1 MRIYIVIPT
10 YNEEAYL
17 AQTLQSLVEQT
28 FIPTKL
34 VLVNDNSDD
43 NSQKIIDDFSSK
55 YNFITSVSNISSA
68 IHEPGS
74 KVINAF
80 NKGLEELDEN
90 YDVLCKFDAD
100 LIFPKHYLETIVSIF
115 NSNPACGMAGG
126 FCNILDKG
134 NWKLENLTNKDHIR
148 GALKAYRKEC
158 FKQIGGL
165 KTTMGWDTID
175 ELLAQYHGWK
185 IETDTSLHVK
195 HLKPTGISYSKASK
209 YKQGESFYKMRY
221 GFLLSMI
228 ASAKLAT
235 KKKSF
240 GFFLN
245 CTFGYFKSLFNKESY
260 SVSEEEGIFIRN
272 LRWRG
277 IKKKYYRLYLV
288 MNFDL
293 FLFLEVCQ
301 INSK

>member
-28 FIPTKL
+28 IIPNKL
-34 VLVNDNSDD
+34 VIVNDNSTD
-43 NSQKIIDDFSSK
+43 NSQKVIDDFSRK
-55 YNFITSVSNISSA
+55 YNFITSVSNISAA

-100 LIFPKHYLETIVSIF
+100 LIFPKHYLESIISIF
-115 NSNPACGMAGG
+115 KTKPEYGMVGG
-126 FCNILDKG
+126 FCHILDKG
-134 NWKLENLTNKDHIR
+134 VWKLENLTNKDHIR
-148 GALKAYRKEC
+148 GALKAYKKEC

-165 KTTMGWDTID
+165 KSTMGWDTID

-185 IETDTSLHVK
+185 IQTDTSLHVK
-195 HLKPTGISYSKASK
+195 HMRPTGGSYSKTAT
-209 YKQGESFYKMRY
+209 YKQGEAFYKMRY
-221 GFLLSMI
+221 GFLLTLI
-228 ASAKLAT
+228 ATIKLGT
-235 KKKSF
+235 RKKSF
-240 GFFLN
+240 MFIIN
-245 CTFGYFKSLFNKESY
+245 TMKGYYKALKNSQPY
-260 SVSEEEGIFIRN
+260 SVSEEEGTFIRN

-277 IKKKYYRLYLV
+277 IKKKLL
-288 MNFDL
+288 
-293 FLFLEVCQ
+293 
-301 INSK
+301 

>member
-28 FIPTKL
+28 IIPNRI
-34 VLVNDNSDD
+34 VVVNDNSTD
-43 NSQKIIDDFSSK
+43 NSQKVIDDFTSK
-55 YNFITSVSNISSA
+55 HDFITSISNVSAA

-74 KVINAF
+74 KVIHAF

-90 YDVLCKFDAD
+90 YDLLCKFDAD
-100 LIFPKHYLETIVSIF
+100 LIFPKHYVESIISLF
-115 NSNPACGMAGG
+115 QTNPACGMAGG
-126 FCNILDKG
+126 FCYILDKG
-134 NWKLENLTNKDHIR
+134 HWKLENLTNKDHIR
-148 GALKAYRKEC
+148 GALKAYKKEC

-165 KTTMGWDTID
+165 KSTMGWDTID

-185 IETDTSLHVK
+185 IETDTALHVK
-195 HLKPTGISYSKASK
+195 HMRPTGASYSKSGR
-209 YKQGESFYKMRY
+209 YKQGEAFYKMRY
-221 GFLLSMI
+221 GFLLSSI
-228 ASAKLAT
+228 ATIKLGA

-240 GFFLN
+240 MFIIN
-245 CTFGYFKSLFNKESY
+245 TMKGYYKALRNRKPY

-277 IKKKYYRLYLV
+277 IKNKLL
-288 MNFDL
+288 
-293 FLFLEVCQ
+293 
-301 INSK
+301 